1 MPTACFEA
9 SAETGKLRGMS
20 ASFTLFATPIGSCGL
35 VWGEHGICGVELP
48 GRDQAATRARLL
60 RRYPHAKETPAPAAI
75 GAARDAMIA
84 LLSGDD
90 RDLGDI
96 AVDMSRLPSLN
107 RQVYEIARTIAPG
120 ATLTYGDI
128 ATKLGDRTLAQAVG
142 QALGKNPYPII
153 VPCHRVLASGGK
165 IGGFSAPTGIALKR
179 KLLAIESV
187 HARGGPSL
195 FDSLRQAT

>member
-1 MPTACFEA
+1 MD
-9 SAETGKLRGMS
+9 
-20 ASFTLFATPIGSCGL
+20 ASFTLCATPLGPCGL

-60 RRYPHAKETPAPAAI
+60 RRYPGSKEAPPPADI
-75 GAARDAMIA
+75 GAARDAIVA
-84 LLSGDD
+84 LLGGEN

-96 AVDMSRLPSLN
+96 ALDMGGQPTLN
-107 RQVYEIARTIAPG
+107 RRVYEIARTIAPG
-120 ATLTYGDI
+120 TTLTYGEI
-128 ATKLGDRTLAQAVG
+128 AIKLGGRTLAQAVG

-187 HARGGPSL
+187 HARGAPNL
-195 FDSLRQAT
+195 FDCLLQAS

>member
-1 MPTACFEA
+1 MSLHFAMFETA
-9 SAETGKLRGMS
+9 
-20 ASFTLFATPIGSCGL
+20 IGPCGL

-60 RRYPHAKETPAPAAI
+60 RRYPHAKDMPPPATIAV
-75 GAARDAMIA
+75 ARDEIVA
-84 LLSGDD
+84 LLSGKD
-90 RDLGDI
+90 RDLSNI
-96 AVDMSRLPSLN
+96 ALDMRGLPPLH
-107 RQVYEIARTIAPG
+107 RQVYEIARKIAPG

-128 ATKLGDRTLAQAVG
+128 AIELGDRTLAQAVG
-142 QALGKNPYPII
+142 QALGKNPYPIV

-187 HARGGPSL
+187 HARGAPNL
-195 FDSLRQAT
+195 FDTLRQAG